1 MPQTI
6 CDEEL
11 IALFIRGNY
20 KAWEKFYE
28 EYITHSSF
36 LARLGKKL
44 YPSDKLSFIDYKY
57 IAINN
62 ISKSLDK
69 YVQGSGSFFTYW
81 RTIVFTEYQNLV
93 VKLQNET
100 IQISLDEFI
109 NFDDKTLTLS
119 DIVGEEDN
127 SLKGNILEKEMENYI
142 LEKIKLLNEDEKKA
156 LIWMMLG
163 ETKRKIQVRL
173 NWSDK
178 IYYKEKNKIQDI
190 LNVEIFKN
198 YFK

>member
-1 MPQTI
+1 M
-6 CDEEL
+6 
-11 IALFIRGNY
+11 
-20 KAWEKFYE
+20 
-28 EYITHSSF
+28 
-36 LARLGKKL
+36 
-44 YPSDKLSFIDYKY
+44 
-57 IAINN
+57 
-62 ISKSLDK
+62 
-69 YVQGSGSFFTYW
+69 
-81 RTIVFTEYQNLV
+81 
-93 VKLQNET
+93 
-100 IQISLDEFI
+100 
-109 NFDDKTLTLS
+109 DDKTLTLS
-119 DIVGEEDN
+119 DVVGEEDN

-142 LEKIKLLNEDEKKA
+142 LEKIKFLNEDEKKA